1 MPSDPRPLTYIDF
14 SIETIA
20 QSRTETL
27 LFLQLTLI
35 CLFEVTAVQTDYAIL
50 SATDDLVLVFKRN

>member
-1 MPSDPRPLTYIDF
+1 MHSDPRPLTYIDF

-20 QSRTETL
+20 LSRTETL

-35 CLFEVTAVQTDYAIL
+35 CFFEVTAVQTDYAIL
-50 SATDDLVLVFKRN
+50 SATDDLVLVFKSN